1 MNSIQSPQIL
11 TDLYRDLRDR
21 RLLPLVVVL
30 VMGMI
35 IVPITLSKPA
45 SPPPPTPLPPVNTAA
60 NPNAPTEPITISNP
74 GVRDYK
80 KRLSGDI
87 SKDPFVQEFV
97 IPAAPSVTDTGS
109 GGGGA
114 ASTGA
119 GAGTTGS
126 PTTGTTTGGGSQPTT
141 QSKYYYYRLKV
152 RTGPVGKELK
162 LHESVGPLD
171 PLPSEK
177 VPAAQFLGVNT
188 DAGFNA
194 KTAVFMV
201 NFAVSNVAG
210 QGHCTYAGTYCQL
223 LTLKPGEHED
233 LTWSNGVVYRIQLVN
248 FDLVARNQLPS
259 VGNHNGSGNGSGGPT
274 GRYFSF

>member
-141 QSKYYYYRLKV
+141 PSKYYYYRLKV
-152 RTGPVGKELK
+152 RTGQAGKELK

-259 VGNHNGSGNGSGGPT
+259 VGNQKGSGDGSGGPT